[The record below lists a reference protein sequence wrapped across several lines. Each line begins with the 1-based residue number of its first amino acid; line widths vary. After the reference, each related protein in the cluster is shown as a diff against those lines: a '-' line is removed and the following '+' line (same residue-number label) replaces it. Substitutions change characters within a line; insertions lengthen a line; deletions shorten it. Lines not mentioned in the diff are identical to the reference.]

1 MNYIMTFNAAV
12 GLEEF
17 TVSGDEKAI
26 PGKTVANWLAE
37 KLAVYGVVVEDLY
50 EEDWGW
56 ELRLDL
62 LHDGQQQG
70 YYLGV
75 TGAEGSTTVEWRL
88 MVTKQRSL
96 LDRLAGHNVLQHGD
110 TLIDTLQILLREN
123 NHQLTD
129 SHWQP
134 E

>member
-1 MNYIMTFNAAV
+1 MIYIMTFNAAV

-17 TVSGDEKAI
+17 AVSGDDQAI
-26 PGKTVANWLAE
+26 PGKTVANWLAD
-37 KLAVYGVVVEDLY
+37 KLAVYGVIVEDLY
-50 EEDWGW
+50 EEDRGW

-75 TGAEGSTTVEWRL
+75 TGIAGEENVEWQM

-96 LDRLAGHNVLQHGD
+96 LERLAGHNVLQDGD
-110 TLIDTLQILLREN
+110 TLIDTLSILLREN
-123 NHQLTD
+123 NHQVAD
-129 SHWQP
+129 SRWQP